1 MIAMLVQPSPCLFN
15 SGSFTLRQE
24 ADVKGLEVSLVE
36 VHGTGTALGDPIE
49 VGGMCLDDKM
59 GQGRFSVGFGKI
71 GLVFAGVGM
80 LWVLGRF
87 GLTESET
94 CLSFQDMQSHP
105 NPFVRRRAPI
115 FRGSANDWLS
125 SKVYEYFFREFMALS
140 LIWMFNPLLWGLT
153 PAAPVLIMDFIRS
166 CQTFGPPEAA
176 RLPG

>member
-1 MIAMLVQPSPCLFN
+1 MIAILVQPSPCLFN

-105 NPFVRRRAPI
+105 NPFVFSEEAPMIGSCPKFTNI
-115 FRGSANDWLS
+115 FPRIYGIVSYLD
-125 SKVYEYFFREFMALS
+125 V
-140 LIWMFNPLLWGLT
+140 
-153 PAAPVLIMDFIRS
+153 
-166 CQTFGPPEAA
+166 
-176 RLPG
+176 